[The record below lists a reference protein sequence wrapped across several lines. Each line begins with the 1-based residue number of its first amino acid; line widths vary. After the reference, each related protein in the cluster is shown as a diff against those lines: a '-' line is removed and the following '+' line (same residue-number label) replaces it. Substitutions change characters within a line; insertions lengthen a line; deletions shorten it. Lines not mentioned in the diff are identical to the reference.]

1 MHNKKGIGIGLI
13 VGIVIVLLVAGYF
26 VLYSNHSS
34 NGEGRV
40 VFGITDAAADMGS
53 VTEVKVTVDEIQA
66 HSETEGWITISSSSQ
81 TYDLLELKNEN
92 KVVVL
97 KDAML
102 KSGTYTQT
110 RLVISKV
117 MIVDEEGEHEA
128 KLPSNEVKIVGD
140 VVVEENLSSA
150 VTFDFIADE
159 SLHIT
164 GNGEYIMAP
173 VIQLESRSNVNISIN
188 SANELNISGG
198 RVVASTKTGMDIEGK
213 VGVGLR
219 IPSNANL
226 GIGSNG
232 KVQLGI

>member
-1 MHNKKGIGIGLI
+1 MHNKRGIGAGL
-13 VGIVIVLLVAGYF
+13 VIVIILVVLVAGYF
-26 VLYSNHSS
+26 VFYKNSS
-34 NGEGRV
+34 SSDEGRV
-40 VFGITDAAADMGS
+40 VFTITDAAADMGS
-53 VTEVKVTVDEIQA
+53 VTAVKVTVDEVQA
-66 HSETEGWITISSSSQ
+66 HSETEGWITVSSSAQ

-102 KSGTYTQT
+102 KTGTYTQT

-117 MIVDEEGEHEA
+117 VVVDEQGEHDA
-128 KLPSNEVKIVGD
+128 KLPSNELKIVGN
-140 VVVEENLSSA
+140 VVVEENSTSS

-173 VIQLESRSNVNISIN
+173 VIQLEIRSDADISIN
-188 SANELNISGG
+188 SANEAVISGG
-198 RVVASTKTGMDIEGK
+198 NVVASTKTGMDIEGN
-213 VGVGLR
+213 VGANLK
-219 IPSNANL
+219 IPANANL
-226 GIGSNG
+226 NIGQNG